1 MGQIISSAAK
11 PKRCN
16 ISQLSQLGTP
26 AAGEHIL
33 VSSDNSMNANGQGNF
48 DAYVVG
54 DGTTA
59 ATELELKQIEDIF
72 DEITLH
78 QSTNLFDISQSTSGA
93 YYWNSGPADNASW
106 SYSGFIPVEEGK
118 TYQIQ
123 RTYNGVRGAT
133 PTNFIV
139 GHDANKNRL
148 TSYSKSN
155 ATSYTIPVGSGIKYV
170 IFSFQNVD
178 ANRELAFVEGT
189 DVLPYEAYYAPYYTK
204 GKIKE
209 SLLPYV
215 SFEKIAF
222 KTAEVGKNKLNPSEI
237 GIGWIQMTTGNVLGG
252 DNYRYTPYIE
262 ASKKGLFFNKP
273 YADISSGIGNAVY
286 DSSKTYKRGFVG
298 GAYVYEEGDA
308 YVRWTMNLSSYN
320 EGELQVEEGSVA
332 TAYEPFAE
340 KEVIDPDVLPSSTID
355 ANTIAESLKL
365 VKIFGSAI
373 KISLPDKIF
382 AVVGDTLQVF
392 YQGFVKCVNIENYNV
407 LITCSKGKQYHR
419 YFEYTPSASDV
430 GTTTFG
436 VAIYDN
442 NRNVLGSASCAL
454 VTLAQPSAPSSE
466 KKFMCVGDSLTAN
479 GVWVAEAYRRLTGSG
494 GTPAGLS
501 LNNITFGGSKTKDGA
516 GYIGLSGWGWYDFV
530 SNSRAAFRFTL
541 SGSPSLSMGAKY
553 SNNGHNYEIIEII
566 DNTILCET
574 SSTSN
579 TPTTSGTLTKVSG
592 SGDATL
598 TFTSVAAD
606 AANPFWD
613 GSKVSFTTYVNNY
626 LGGSVDYVYT
636 LLSWNGM
643 GGTIS
648 SIMERVKTFADALH
662 RDYPNAKLRLMGLQF
677 PSMKLMMPAYG
688 ASGNGYA
695 DTYAM
700 YIKAI
705 ELQEA
710 FKEFANSEG
719 YSTWVEHI
727 NVATEFDSEYNM
739 PITQKNV
746 NTRNST
752 YQEPYANNG
761 VHPGDAG
768 YLQIGDVAY
777 RSIVN
782 DLNEA

>member
-1 MGQIISSAAK
+1 MGQIVSSAAK

-16 ISQLSQLGTP
+16 LNQLSQVPTP
-26 AAGEHIL
+26 AAGEYIL
-33 VSSDNSMNANGQGNF
+33 VSSDNSMNAAGQGNF
-48 DAYVVG
+48 DCYIEG
-54 DGTTA
+54 DGTKA
-59 ATELELKQIEDIF
+59 ATELELKQIKDVF
-72 DEITLH
+72 DEMTLH

-93 YYWNSGPADNASW
+93 YYYNSGPATNASW

-123 RTYNGVRGAT
+123 RTYNGVRGVAG
-133 PTNFIV
+133 TNFIV

-178 ANRELAFVEGT
+178 ASRELAFVEGT
-189 DVLPYEAYYAPYYTK
+189 NVLPYEAYYAPYYTK

-209 SLLPYV
+209 SLLPDV
-215 SFEKIAF
+215 SFEKITF
-222 KTAEVGKNKLNPSEI
+222 KTTEVGKNKLNPSEI
-237 GIGWIQMTTGNVLGG
+237 ESGWIQMTTGNKLGG
-252 DNYRYTPYIE
+252 DSYSVTPYIE
-262 ASKKGLFFNKP
+262 ASKKGLFFNKS
-273 YADISSGIGNAVY
+273 YTNALSNIGGAVY
-286 DSSKTYKRGFVG
+286 DSSKTYIRGFSG
-298 GAYVYEEGDA
+298 GAYIYEEGDA
-308 YVRWTMNLSSYN
+308 YVRWTMLTTSYTA
-320 EGELQVEEGSVA
+320 GELQVEEGNVA
-332 TAYEPFAE
+332 TAYEPFTE
-340 KEVIDPDVLPSSTID
+340 KEVIDPSVLPSSFDTES
-355 ANTIAESLKL
+355 IAESLKFE
-365 VKIFGSAI
+365 KIFNSSI
-373 KISLPDKIF
+373 DLSLPDRFF
-382 AVVGDTLQVF
+382 AVVGDTLQIF
-392 YQGFVKCVNIENYNV
+392 YQGLAKCVDIESYNV
-407 LITCSKGKQYHR
+407 LIMCSKGKQYHR
-419 YFEYTPSASDV
+419 YFEYTPAAADV

-442 NRNVLGSASCAL
+442 NRNLLGSASCTL

-494 GTPAGLS
+494 GTPAGLN

-516 GYIGLSGWGWYDFV
+516 GYIGMSGWSWYNFV

-541 SGSPSLSMGAKY
+541 SGTPSLSMGAVY

-579 TPTTSGTLTKVSG
+579 TPSASGTLTKVSG
-592 SGDATL
+592 GGDASL
-598 TFTSVAAD
+598 TFSSAVAD

-613 GSKVSFTTYVNNY
+613 GSKVSFTNYVNTY

-648 SIMERVKTFADALH
+648 SIMESVKTFADALH

-677 PSMKLMMPAYG
+677 PSIKLMMPAYG
-688 ASGNGYA
+688 ASGSGYA

-727 NVATEFDSEYNM
+727 NVAAEFDSEYNM

-746 NTRNST
+746 NTRNSSH
-752 YQEPYANNG
+752 QEPYANNG

>member
-59 ATELELKQIEDIF
+59 ATELELKQIEDVF
-72 DEITLH
+72 DEMTLH

-93 YYWNSGPADNASW
+93 YYWNNGPATNASW

-123 RTYNGVRGAT
+123 RTYNGVRSVMG
-133 PTNFIV
+133 TNFIV

-148 TSYSKSN
+148 TSYSKTN
-155 ATSYTIPVGSGIKYV
+155 VTSYTIPVGSGIRYV
-170 IFSFQNVD
+170 IFSYQSIESSHDV
-178 ANRELAFVEGT
+178 AFVEGT

-209 SLLPYV
+209 SLLPDV
-215 SFEKIAF
+215 SFEKITF
-222 KTAEVGKNKLNPSEI
+222 KTTEVGKNKLNPSEI
-237 GIGWIQMTTGNVLGG
+237 ELGWIQMTTGNKLGG
-252 DNYRYTPYIE
+252 DSYSVTPYIE
-262 ASKKGLFFNKP
+262 ASKKGLFFNKS
-273 YADISSGIGNAVY
+273 YTNALSNIGGAVY
-286 DSSKTYKRGFVG
+286 DSSKTYIRGFSG
-298 GAYVYEEGDA
+298 GAYIYEEGDA
-308 YVRWTMNLSSYN
+308 YVRWTMLTTSYTA
-320 EGELQVEEGSVA
+320 GELQVEEGNVA
-332 TAYEPFAE
+332 TAYEPFTE

-355 ANTIAESLKL
+355 ADTIAESLKL

-373 KISLPDKIF
+373 QISLPDKIF

-392 YQGFVKCVNIENYNV
+392 YQGFAKCVDIENYNV

-419 YFEYTPSASDV
+419 YFEYTPAAADV

-442 NRNVLGSASCAL
+442 NKNLLGSASCTL

-494 GTPAGLS
+494 GTPAGLN

-516 GYIGLSGWGWYDFV
+516 GYIGMSGWSWDNFV

-541 SGSPSLSMGAKY
+541 SGTPSLSMGAVY
-553 SNNGHNYEIIEII
+553 SNNGHNYQIIEII

-579 TPTTSGTLTKVSG
+579 TPSASGTLTKVSG
-592 SGDATL
+592 GGDASL
-598 TFTSVAAD
+598 TFSSAVAD

-613 GSKVSFTTYVNNY
+613 GSKVSFTNYVNTY

-636 LLSWNGM
+636 LLSWNGVY
-643 GGTIS
+643 GTIS
-648 SIMERVKTFADALH
+648 SIMESVKTFADALH

-677 PSMKLMMPAYG
+677 PSMKLMMPTYG
-688 ASGNGYA
+688 ASGSGYA

-727 NVATEFDSEYNM
+727 NVAAEFDSEYNM

-752 YQEPYANNG
+752 YQEPYTNNG

>member
-54 DGTTA
+54 DGRTA
-59 ATELELKQIEDIF
+59 ATELELKQIEDVF
-72 DEITLH
+72 DEMTLH

-93 YYWNSGPADNASW
+93 YYYNSGPATNASW

-123 RTYNGVRGAT
+123 RTYNGVRGVAG
-133 PTNFIV
+133 TNFIV

-155 ATSYTIPVGSGIKYV
+155 ATSYTIPVGSGIRYV
-170 IFSFQNVD
+170 IFSYQNVD
-178 ANRELAFVEGT
+178 ASRELAFVEGT
-189 DVLPYEAYYAPYYTK
+189 DILPYEVYYAPYYTK

-209 SLLPYV
+209 SLLPDV
-215 SFEKIAF
+215 SFEKVAF
-222 KTAEVGKNKLNPSEI
+222 KTTEVGKNKLNPSEI
-237 GIGWIQMTTGNVLGG
+237 ESGWIQMTTGNKLAG
-252 DNYRYTPYIE
+252 DTYRVTPYIE
-262 ASKKGLFFNKP
+262 VSKKGLFFNKS
-273 YADISSGIGNAVY
+273 YTNTSSNIGGAVY
-286 DSSKTYKRGFVG
+286 DSSKTYIRGFSG
-298 GAYVYEEGDA
+298 GAYIYEEGDA
-308 YVRWTMNLSSYN
+308 YVRWTMLTTSYTA
-320 EGELQVEEGSVA
+320 GELQVEEGNVA
-332 TAYEPFAE
+332 TAYEPFTE
-340 KEVIDPDVLPSSTID
+340 KEVIDPSVLPSSFDTES
-355 ANTIAESLKL
+355 IAESLKSE
-365 VKIFGSAI
+365 KIFNSSI
-373 KISLPDKIF
+373 DLSLPDRFF
-382 AVVGDTLQVF
+382 AVVGDTLQIF
-392 YQGFVKCVNIENYNV
+392 YQGLAKCVDIESYNV
-407 LITCSKGKQYHR
+407 LIMCSKGKQYHR
-419 YFEYTPSASDV
+419 YFEYTPAADDV

-442 NRNVLGSASCAL
+442 NRNLLGSASCTL

-479 GVWVAEAYRRLTGSG
+479 GIWVAEAYRRLTGSG
-494 GTPAGLS
+494 GTPAGLN
-501 LNNITFGGSKTKDGA
+501 LGNITFGGSKTKDGA
-516 GYIGLSGWGWYDFV
+516 GYIGMSGWSWYNFV

-541 SGSPSLSMGAKY
+541 SGTPSLSMGAVY
-553 SNNGHNYEIIEII
+553 SNNGHTYQIIEII

-592 SGDATL
+592 GGDASL
-598 TFTSVAAD
+598 TFSSAAAD
-606 AANPFWD
+606 AANPFWN

-643 GGTIS
+643 DGTIS
-648 SIMERVKTFADALH
+648 SIMESVKTFADALH

-677 PSMKLMMPAYG
+677 PSIKLMMPAYG
-688 ASGNGYA
+688 ASGSGYA

-727 NVATEFDSEYNM
+727 NVAAEFDSEYNM